1 MICRKALVHVKCA
14 EEFSNLTHFRS
25 LFSNSF
31 YFMAHG
37 RKHKHIWGTSFEHT
51 VGLEGSPQVC
61 PCIRSGGTFLSYYK
75 YIYIY
80 IYIYIYKTLR
90 SDCHIRVC
98 ILHPSYQSFLAN
110 VVMESSGCTQR
121 MTETVNFGLILI
133 SVTVCGLRESLV
145 N

>member
-1 MICRKALVHVKCA
+1 MEGNINIFEVPRLNIQWDWKEALRYV
-14 EEFSNLTHFRS
+14 
-25 LFSNSF
+25 
-31 YFMAHG
+31 
-37 RKHKHIWGTSFEHT
+37 
-51 VGLEGSPQVC
+51 
-61 PCIRSGGTFLSYYK
+61 
-75 YIYIY
+75 Y